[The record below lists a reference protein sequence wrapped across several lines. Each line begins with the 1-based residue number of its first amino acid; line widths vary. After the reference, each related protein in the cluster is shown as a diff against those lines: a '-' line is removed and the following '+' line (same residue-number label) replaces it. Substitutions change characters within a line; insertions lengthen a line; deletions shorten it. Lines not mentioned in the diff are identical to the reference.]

1 MNEIINNS
9 LFIPELHLRHP
20 GFTKKKK
27 RMRKLKERGY
37 SRYISLNKLDKV
49 CFQHD
54 MAYGDFKDVPRRT
67 APDKVLRDIAFNNA
81 TKSKYECI
89 INA

>member
-1 MNEIINNS
+1 M
-9 LFIPELHLRHP
+9 HLRHP
-20 GFTKKKK
+20 GFTYSTCEPFTKKKK

-67 APDKVLRDIAFNNA
+67 ASDQVLRDIAFNNA
-81 TKSKYECI
+81 TKSKYHGI
-89 INA
+89 IDI